1 MRGIL
6 LMFCVLSAPFIAA
19 QGESAADV
27 LQKVDHG
34 WRVHTGDDSADAAPG
49 FDDQSWPEID
59 FGLQNLPAEIAKG
72 NARWFRKH
80 LSLPSQAGAID
91 LLLIGQI
98 GSFEVYVD
106 GVRTGPPIQPS
117 LFWIKSNEAIYPLR
131 LAGDTNR
138 QDVEIAIRSH
148 AYDQAFS
155 NSLNFDDAAAGT
167 PEAIAIA
174 ATAHRGARLGDGVF
188 DFTVNLLT
196 ALLGGILLSLYF
208 QQHGHTEYLWLGLTC
223 ICFAMSGG
231 LVAAERA
238 GFMPFSINAFI
249 GDPCSFFV
257 IVAQIEFVYAF
268 NGRKP
273 GRAVRFYEAILI
285 VLPLILDPLAWAAIA
300 PASVVPWVENGV
312 TLPGMILVVVLL
324 VLWSRRG
331 NREAG
336 LLIAPM
342 LLANASGF
350 LFDTEMLIQFAR
362 PDFAVRSFHI
372 GLVQFAYWPISQSI
386 FLLTIGLIIFLR
398 FNRVSREQARVQAD
412 LESAR
417 SIQQVLIPEAFIP
430 ISGFRIDSVYH
441 PAQQV
446 GGDFFQILPTGS
458 GGVLAVIGDVSGKG
472 LPAAMNVAL
481 IVGTL
486 RTLAE
491 ATSSPAEILAGLNR
505 RLLGRSTGFT
515 TCLALRIQPGGQA
528 TLAGAGHLNPY
539 LNGKGLSTLEIDI
552 RPALPLGLLPGAEYT
567 ETELTLRRGD
577 MLTLL
582 TDGVLEA
589 RDARTGKLFGFER
602 MRDLSGRSAEEIA
615 AAAQRFGQ
623 EDDIAVLTLMFV
635 GA

>member
-6 LMFCVLSAPFIAA
+6 LIFCALSAPVIAA
-19 QGESAADV
+19 NGQSATDV
-27 LQKVDHG
+27 MQKMDDG
-34 WRVHTGDDSADAAPG
+34 WRVHAGDDAAFAAPG
-49 FDDQSWPEID
+49 FDDQTWPVID
-59 FGLQNLPAEIAKG
+59 FGLQNLPADIARGK
-72 NARWFRKH
+72 ARWFRKRI
-80 LSLPSQAGAID
+80 LLPSQAGAID
-91 LLLIGQI
+91 LLLVGQV
-98 GSFEVYVD
+98 GSFEVYID
-106 GVRTGPPIQPS
+106 GVRSGPSIQSS

-131 LAGDTNR
+131 RAGDTNR
-138 QDVEIAIRSH
+138 QDVEIAIRSD
-148 AYDQAFS
+148 AYKQAFS
-155 NSLNFDDAAAGT
+155 NSLNFDDAAIGA

-174 ATAHRGARLGDGVF
+174 ATAHRGSRLGDGVF

-196 ALLGGILLSLYF
+196 ALLGFILISLFF
-208 QQHGHTEYLWLGLTC
+208 QQRDHIEYLWLGLTC
-223 ICFAMSGG
+223 FFFAMSGG
-231 LVAAERA
+231 LVAAEQA

-257 IVAQIEFVYAF
+257 IAAQIEFVYAF
-268 NGRKP
+268 MGRKP
-273 GRAVRFYEAILI
+273 GIIVRLYQAVLI
-285 VLPLILDPLAWAAIA
+285 VLPVILDPLFWVAIL
-300 PASVVPWVENGV
+300 PDSNSEWVENGV
-312 TLPGMILVVVLL
+312 TLPGIILVFALL
-324 VLWSRRG
+324 VLWARRG
-331 NREAG
+331 SREAG

-342 LLANASGF
+342 LLANLSGF
-350 LFDTEMLIQFAR
+350 FFDVEMLVQLTR

-372 GLVQFAYWPISQSI
+372 GLVQFAYWPIAQAI
-386 FLLTIGLIIFLR
+386 FLLAIGLIMFLR
-398 FNRVSREQARVQAD
+398 FNRVSREQAQVQAD

-430 ISGFRIDSVYH
+430 IPGFRIESVYH

-491 ATSSPAEILAGLNR
+491 TTSSPGEILAGLNR

-539 LNGKGLSTLEIDI
+539 LNGEDAPPLEIAI
-552 RPALPLGLLPGAEYT
+552 PPALPLGLSSGTEYT
-567 ETELTLRRGD
+567 ETELTLRPGD
-577 MLTLL
+577 TLTLL

-602 MRDLSGRSAEEIA
+602 MRDLSGQPAEEIA
-615 AAAQRFGQ
+615 AAAQSFGQ

-635 GA
+635 GS

>member
-1 MRGIL
+1 
-6 LMFCVLSAPFIAA
+6 V
-19 QGESAADV
+19 
-27 LQKVDHG
+27 
-34 WRVHTGDDSADAAPG
+34 
-49 FDDQSWPEID
+49 ID

-91 LLLIGQI
+91 LLLVGQV
-98 GSFEVYVD
+98 GSFEVYID
-106 GVRTGPPIQPS
+106 GVRSGPPIQSS

-131 LAGDTNR
+131 RAGDTNR

-148 AYDQAFS
+148 AYNQAFS

-167 PEAIAIA
+167 PEVITIA

-208 QQHGHTEYLWLGLTC
+208 QQRGHAEYLWLGLTC
-223 ICFAMSGG
+223 LFFAMSGG
-231 LVAAERA
+231 LVAAEQA

-257 IVAQIEFVYAF
+257 IAAQIEFVYAF
-268 NGRKP
+268 MGRKP
-273 GRAVRFYEAILI
+273 GRTVRLYQALLI
-285 VLPLILDPLAWAAIA
+285 ALPLILDPLFWVAI
-300 PASVVPWVENGV
+300 VPDFVSEWVENGT
-312 TLPGMILVVVLL
+312 TLPGIILVIALL
-324 VLWSRRG
+324 VTWSRRG
-331 NREAG
+331 SREAG

-342 LLANASGF
+342 LLANLSGVV
-350 LFDTEMLIQFAR
+350 FDTEMLIQLSRPSFAIG
-362 PDFAVRSFHI
+362 SFHV
-372 GLVQFAYWPISQSI
+372 GLVQFAYWPIAQAI

-398 FNRVSREQARVQAD
+398 FNRVSRDQVQVQAD

-417 SIQQVLIPEAFIP
+417 SIQQVLIPEAFVP

-446 GGDFFQILPTGS
+446 GGDFFQILPIGS
-458 GGVLAVIGDVSGKG
+458 GGLLAVIGDVSGKG

-491 ATSSPAEILAGLNR
+491 NTSSPGEILAGLNR

-539 LNGKGLSTLEIDI
+539 LNGEGKARLEIAI
-552 RPALPLGLLPGAEYT
+552 PPALPLGLSFGTEYT

-602 MRDLSGRSAEEIA
+602 MRNLSGQPAEEIA
-615 AAAQRFGQ
+615 AAAQSFGQ

-635 GA
+635 GT